1 MWQRK
6 QGNLQSGVGQGL
18 RYITICKCI
27 KLVYTIPTFL
37 DLEKIYCWYLNVIM
51 SMLWQWEQ
59 ENLLLHG
66 MKQGLRYITICK
78 CLKMMNTIPTLI
90 DLERNT
96 DTECNH
102 VYAINLL

>member
-37 DLEKIYCWYLNVIM
+37 DLEK
-51 SMLWQWEQ
+51 
-59 ENLLLHG
+59 
-66 MKQGLRYITICK
+66 YI
-78 CLKMMNTIPTLI
+78 LM
-90 DLERNT
+90 ES
-96 DTECNH
+96 ECDY
-102 VYAINLL
+102 VYAVAVGAGKLAVAWNETGVKIYNYM